1 MALTTP
7 LSEVKDLKDKRVLV
21 VGMARSG
28 VAMVN
33 FLLEAG
39 AQVTVSDHKSRAEL
53 APALE
58 QIEGLPNLQFD
69 LGGHTPK
76 TFLAQDL
83 IVLSPGVPPNL
94 KIFDYAR
101 GNGVQV
107 TGEFEF
113 ATWFIKEPVIAV
125 TGTNGKSTTCKLIE
139 LFLKESGVPVWLG
152 GNFGEPLVEYL
163 RKVQR
168 IANPVAP
175 VEGEDPVPVEIQPK
189 VVVAEV
195 SSFQLEHS
203 ERFNPQNIV
212 FTNLAENHQDRYRS
226 MEDYV
231 NAKRRIFAN
240 TNQATTSILNADDN
254 AVVELARDPAVQR
267 GRIFYFS
274 RKPQLEPQIMTIGG
288 AVCIGNEIRVRTGPD
303 IETYTVK
310 QMKMRGKHSIDNIM
324 AATLASRE
332 HGATHDAIQKVVDTY
347 PGMPHRLEY
356 VRRVGGVEF
365 FNDSKATNV
374 HAVLRALDAF
384 EENIIM
390 IMGGKDTNLSYE
402 ALRDIVKRKVKTLI
416 LVGEAKERIN
426 RDIGDF
432 SETFLIG
439 TFEEAVLIAYQ
450 KSRIGD
456 IVLLSPGASS
466 YDMFDSFEER
476 GNYFKDIVRRF
487 R

>member
-1 MALTTP
+1 MTP
-7 LSEVKDLKDKRVLV
+7 ISELKDLKDKRVLV

-28 VAMVN
+28 VSMVN
-33 FLLEAG
+33 FLLEHG

-101 GNGVQV
+101 SNGVQV

-113 ATWFIKEPVIAV
+113 ATWFIKEPIVAV

-139 LFLKESGVPVWLG
+139 LFMKESGKGVWLG
-152 GNFGEPLVEYL
+152 GNFGEPLIEYL
-163 RKVQR
+163 RKSSKGE
-168 IANPVAP
+168 I
-175 VEGEDPVPVEIQPK
+175 EGPK
-189 VVVAEV
+189 VELVIAEV
-195 SSFQLEHS
+195 SSFQLEHC
-203 ERFNPQNIV
+203 ERFTPQNVV

-231 NAKRRIFAN
+231 NAKRRIFQN

-288 AVCIGNEIRVRTGPD
+288 AVCIKDDIRVRTGPD
-303 IETYTVK
+303 IEHYSVK
-310 QMKMRGKHSIDNIM
+310 NMKMRGKHSIDNVM
-324 AATLASRE
+324 AASLAARE
-332 HGATHDAIQKVVDTY
+332 HGASHDAIQRVIETF
-347 PGMPHRLEY
+347 PGMAHRLEY

-374 HAVLRALDAF
+374 HAVHRALDAF
-384 EENIIM
+384 DENIIL

-402 ALRDIVKRKVKTLI
+402 SLRDVVRRKVKTLI
-416 LVGEAKERIN
+416 LVGEAKERVN
-426 RDIGDF
+426 RDIGDY

-466 YDMFDSFEER
+466 FDMFDSYEER
-476 GNYFKDIVRRF
+476 GNYFKEIVKRF

>member
-1 MALTTP
+1 MTP
-7 LSEVKDLKDKRVLV
+7 MNQQISEVKDLAGKRALV
-21 VGMARSG
+21 VGLARSG
-28 VAMVN
+28 VSMVH
-33 FLLEAG
+33 FLAENG
-39 AQVTVSDHKSRAEL
+39 CQVTVSDHKSKAEL
-53 APALE
+53 SPALE
-58 QIEGLPNLQFD
+58 QIDGLGVQYD

-76 TFLAQDL
+76 VFLQQDL

-101 GNGVQV
+101 SNGVQV

-125 TGTNGKSTTCKLIE
+125 TGTNGKSSTCKLTE
-139 LFLKESGVPVWLG
+139 LFLQQSGVKAWLG
-152 GNFGEPLVEYL
+152 GNFGEPLIEYV
-163 RKVQR
+163 RRSHK
-168 IANPVAP
+168 NP
-175 VEGEDPVPVEIQPK
+175 EEKCQ

-195 SSFQLEHS
+195 SSFQLEHC
-203 ERFNPQNIV
+203 ERFTPQNVI

-231 NAKRRIFAN
+231 NAKRRIFQN

-288 AVCIGNEIRVRTGPD
+288 AVCIKDEIRVRTGPE
-303 IETYTVK
+303 IEYYTVK
-310 QMKMRGKHSIDNIM
+310 NMKMRGKHSIDNIM
-324 AATLASRE
+324 AASLAARE
-332 HGATHDAIQKVVDTY
+332 HGANHDSIQTVIDTF
-347 PGMPHRLEY
+347 PGMAHRLEY

-365 FNDSKATNV
+365 YNDSKATNV

-384 EENIIM
+384 DENIIL
-390 IMGGKDTNLSYE
+390 IMGGKDTNLNYE
-402 ALRDIVKRKVKTLI
+402 ALREVVRRKVKNLI

-426 RDIGDF
+426 RDIGDY

-450 KSRIGD
+450 KSRIND
-456 IVLLSPGASS
+456 TVLLSPGASS
-466 YDMFDSFEER
+466 FDMFDSYEER
-476 GNYFKDIVRRF
+476 GNYFKEIVRRF

>member
-1 MALTTP
+1 MTP
-7 LSEVKDLKDKRVLV
+7 ISEVKDLKDKRVLV
-21 VGMARSG
+21 VGLARSG
-28 VAMVN
+28 VSMVH
-33 FLLEAG
+33 FLQEAG
-39 AQVTVSDHKSRAEL
+39 AQVTVSDHKSKAEL
-53 APALE
+53 SPSLE
-58 QIEGLPNLQFD
+58 LIDGLGVQLD

-101 GNGVQV
+101 SHGVTV

-113 ATWFIKEPVIAV
+113 ATWFIKEPIIAV
-125 TGTNGKSTTCKLIE
+125 TGTNGKSSTCKLTE
-139 LFLKESGVPVWLG
+139 LFLTESGRKCWLG
-152 GNFGEPLVEYL
+152 GNFGEPLIEYV
-163 RKVQR
+163 RKVHKT
-168 IANPVAP
+168 
-175 VEGEDPVPVEIQPK
+175 GEKYDT
-189 VVVAEV
+189 VVAEV
-195 SSFQLEHS
+195 SSFQLEHC
-203 ERFNPQNIV
+203 ERFTPQNVV

-231 NAKRRIFAN
+231 NAKRRIFQN

-288 AVCIGNEIRVRTGPD
+288 AVCIKDEIRVRTGPD
-303 IETYTVK
+303 IEYYTVK
-310 QMKMRGKHSIDNIM
+310 NMKMRGKHSIDNIM
-324 AATLASRE
+324 AATLAARE
-332 HGATHDAIQKVVDTY
+332 HGADHDSIQRVIDSF

-384 EENIIM
+384 DENIIL
-390 IMGGKDTNLSYE
+390 IMGGKDTNLNYE
-402 ALRDIVKRKVKTLI
+402 ALREVVRRKVKNLI

-426 RDIGDF
+426 RDIGDY

-450 KSRIGD
+450 KSRIND

-466 YDMFDSFEER
+466 FDMFDSYEER
-476 GNYFKDIVRRF
+476 GNYFKEIVKRF

>member
-1 MALTTP
+1 MTP
-7 LSEVKDLKDKRVLV
+7 ITDMKDLKDKRVLV
-21 VGMARSG
+21 VGLARSG
-28 VAMVN
+28 VSMVH
-33 FLLEAG
+33 FLVENG
-39 AQVTVSDHKSRAEL
+39 AQVTVSDHKSKAEL
-53 APALE
+53 APSLE
-58 QIEGLPNLQFD
+58 LVDGLGVQLD

-101 GNGVQV
+101 SHGVQV

-113 ATWFIKEPVIAV
+113 ATWFIKEPIIAF
-125 TGTNGKSTTCKLIE
+125 TGTNGKSTTCKLTE
-139 LFLKESGVPVWLG
+139 LFLTASGIKCWLG
-152 GNFGEPLVEYL
+152 GNFGDPLIEYL
-163 RKVQR
+163 RKQQKSPEEK
-168 IANPVAP
+168 A
-175 VEGEDPVPVEIQPK
+175 Q

-195 SSFQLEHS
+195 SSFQLEHC
-203 ERFNPQNIV
+203 ERFTPQNVV

-231 NAKRRIFAN
+231 NAKRRIFQN

-288 AVCIGNEIRVRTGPD
+288 AVCIKDEIRVRTGPD
-303 IETYTVK
+303 IEYYTVK
-310 QMKMRGKHSIDNIM
+310 NMKMRGKHSIDNIM
-324 AATLASRE
+324 AATLAARE
-332 HGATHDAIQKVVDTY
+332 HGASHAAIQKTIEEF
-347 PGMPHRLEY
+347 PGMAHRLEY

-384 EENIIM
+384 DENIIL
-390 IMGGKDTNLSYE
+390 IMGGKDTNLNYE
-402 ALRDIVKRKVKTLI
+402 ALRDPVRRKVKNLI

-426 RDIGDF
+426 RDIGDY

-456 IVLLSPGASS
+456 VVLLSPGASS
-466 YDMFDSFEER
+466 FDMFDSYEER
-476 GNYFKDIVRRF
+476 GNYFKEIVKRF
-487 R
+487 K

>member
-1 MALTTP
+1 MNPMTDIQ
-7 LSEVKDLKDKRVLV
+7 DLKDKRILV

-33 FLLEAG
+33 FLLDNG

-58 QIEGLPNLQFD
+58 QIEGKPNLQFD

-76 TFLAQDL
+76 VFLQQDL
-83 IVLSPGVPPNL
+83 VILSPGVPPNL
-94 KIFDYAR
+94 KIFDYVR
-101 GNGVQV
+101 SNGVRV

-125 TGTNGKSTTCKLIE
+125 TGTNGKSSTCKLTE
-139 LFLKESGVPVWLG
+139 QFLAASGIKVWLG
-152 GNFGEPLVEYL
+152 GNFGEPLIEYV
-163 RKVQR
+163 RKQYM
-168 IANPVAP
+168 AP
-175 VEGEDPVPVEIQPK
+175 EGEKYQ

-195 SSFQLEHS
+195 SSFQLEHC
-203 ERFNPQNIV
+203 EKFTPQNIV

-226 MEDYV
+226 MEEYV
-231 NAKRRIFAN
+231 NAKRRIFQN

-274 RKPQLEPQIMTIGG
+274 RKSQLEPQIMTIGG
-288 AVCIGNEIRVRTGPD
+288 AVCIKDELKVRTSPD
-303 IETYTVK
+303 TEFYSVK
-310 QMKMRGKHSIDNIM
+310 NMKMRGKHSIDNVM
-324 AATLASRE
+324 AAALAARE
-332 HGATHDAIQKVVDTY
+332 HGATHEAIQRVIEEF

-384 EENIIM
+384 DENIIL
-390 IMGGKDTNLSYE
+390 IMGGKDTNLNYE
-402 ALRDIVKRKVKTLI
+402 ALRDVVRRKVKNLI
-416 LVGEAKERIN
+416 LVGEAKERMN
-426 RDIGDF
+426 RDLGDY

-450 KSRIGD
+450 KSRIND

-466 YDMFDSFEER
+466 FDMFDSYEER
-476 GNYFKDIVRRF
+476 GNYFKEIVKRF